1 MPIQNNQMLQDGID
15 KKKKVNKRINKIH
28 DIEKYQLKNSNKKRK
43 NKTKGKHVSQ
53 VAQHTETSIKKI

>member
-1 MPIQNNQMLQDGID
+1 MSIQNNQMLQDGID
-15 KKKKVNKRINKIH
+15 KKKVNKRINKIH
-28 DIEKYQLKNSNKKRK
+28 EIEKYQLKNSNKKRK